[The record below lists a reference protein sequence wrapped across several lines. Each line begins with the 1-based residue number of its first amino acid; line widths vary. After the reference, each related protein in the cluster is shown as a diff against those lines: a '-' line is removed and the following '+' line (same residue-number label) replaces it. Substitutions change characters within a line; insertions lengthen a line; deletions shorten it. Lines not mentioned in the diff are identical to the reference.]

1 MSSTPPPEDAPRAG
15 ELPGLGEQPP
25 GFRAGFVAVV
35 GMPNAGKSTLV
46 NALLGREALI
56 TSDKPQTTRH
66 QIRCVSTTSE
76 RQLLFVDTPG
86 WLRQRRGLDAAM
98 AKEIRMGL
106 EGVDVVLL
114 VIDGLRPDLKKL
126 EPVRQAAAEGAGGAP
141 LVVALTKMDKL
152 GKSKAIPLAAKITEI
167 LEPADLVP
175 VSGLGRDNLAALDA
189 VLTGHLPEG
198 PVMYPPEVVVDRPE
212 SFLAA
217 EFVREQIFR
226 VTKEEVPF
234 ATAVDVRRYE
244 IAEDGTVEVDARV
257 FVDRKSQKG
266 ILLGKNGR
274 MIHQI
279 RRKAARRLKEYTGAP
294 GVELELFVE
303 VRKGWRDEA
312 RALEQLGIG
321 VEE

>member
-1 MSSTPPPEDAPRAG
+1 MSENQLPEDEPRVPA
-15 ELPGLGEQPP
+15 LPRMGDQPE

-66 QIRCVSTTSE
+66 QIRCVSTTPA

-114 VIDGLRPDLKKL
+114 VIDGVRPDINKL
-126 EPVRQAAAEGAGGAP
+126 APIRQAAEAGAAQAP
-141 LVVALTKMDKL
+141 LIVALTKMDKL
-152 GKSKAIPLAAKITEI
+152 GKAKAIPLAAIITEV
-167 LEPADLVP
+167 LAPAELVP
-175 VSGLGRDNLAALDA
+175 VSGVDGDNLAELDK
-189 VLTGHLPEG
+189 VLTSYLPEG
-198 PVMYPPEVVVDRPE
+198 PVLYPPETVVDRPE

-226 VTKEEVPF
+226 ATKEEVPF
-234 ATAVDVRRYE
+234 STAVDVARYE
-244 IAEDGTVEVDARV
+244 LAEDGTIEVDARIY
-257 FVDRKSQKG
+257 VDRKSQKG

-294 GVELELFVE
+294 GVDLDLFVE